1 MLRSAYLASLF
12 PTLLLATSVPAYAA
26 GATAQ
31 QYADLAPGHINCTC
45 RANGRS
51 YGLGERVCLSTPGGS
66 RMAEC
71 RMSQNVT
78 SWVVQGEE
86 GCVVSQL
93 RMTRIAY

>member
-1 MLRSAYLASLF
+1 MPRSAHLASVL
-12 PTLLLATSVPAYAA
+12 PALLLAALNPAHPA
-26 GATAQ
+26 GTTAQ

-51 YGLGERVCLSTPGGS
+51 YGLGERVCLATPNGA

-93 RMTRIAY
+93 RLTRIVY